1 MNIKMALAGCILFV
15 SSFANAGI
23 IYDFVCD
30 DPTCGGNNNWGGSFE
45 IEESAVLGLSPFSS
59 ASVISFD
66 FTSPDLFGITWDLT
80 DLVSG
85 LKMTF
90 SADGKSID
98 RITRL
103 VSSRCLQQGDRAC
116 FRSRTGETLL
126 VSANTIIDTNFTLE
140 NGRWLARE
148 VSGPSTIAI
157 FALGI
162 MGLALRRFKKQ
173 S

>member
-1 MNIKMALAGCILFV
+1 MNIKMGLAGCILFV

-45 IEESAVLGLSPFSS
+45 IEESVALGLSPFSF

-80 DLVSG
+80 DLVNG
-85 LKMTF
+85 LSMIF

-98 RITRL
+98 RIRGL
-103 VSSRCLQQGDRAC
+103 ASSNCLQQGNSAC
-116 FRSRTGETLL
+116 FRSSTGDTLL
-126 VSANTIIDTNFTLE
+126 ISARTVIDTNFTLE

-148 VSGPSTIAI
+148 VSGPSTISI